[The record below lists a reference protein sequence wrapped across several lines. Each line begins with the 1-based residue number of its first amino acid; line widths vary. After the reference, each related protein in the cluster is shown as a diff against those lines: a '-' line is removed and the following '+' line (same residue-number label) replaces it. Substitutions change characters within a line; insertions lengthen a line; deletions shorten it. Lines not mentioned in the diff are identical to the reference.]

1 MKYDEKEVEDII
13 DVRKEVDKH
22 IEETYNYLKDKNEER
37 RIYLILSKYVTEF
50 SSLEI
55 RIGKLLNKPYLYTV
69 VNNGYYEFIFNA
81 IDLLIKEKELYIKLY
96 SNQADEFNNYINCLN
111 EYKKIIDATVENG
124 FSYYDNLVMSNG
136 NELES
141 NSLINVVNIE

>member
-37 RIYLILSKYVTEF
+37 TIYLILSKYVTEF

-81 IDLLIKEKELYIKLY
+81 IDLLIKEKELYKKLY
-96 SNQADEFNNYINCLN
+96 PNQADEFNNYINCLN

-124 FSYYDNLVMSNG
+124 FSYYDNLVLSNV
-136 NELES
+136 NEIES
-141 NSLINVVNIE
+141 NALIEVTEIE